1 MIRLKYSLY
10 TQAIEWVAAKIHTL
24 HQIFIFKKNVD
35 GYWLTE
41 LGGGAKIRFLGTE
54 LEDFEL

>member
-1 MIRLKYSLY
+1 MGCSQDTHPSSDFYLL
-10 TQAIEWVAAKIHTL
+10 
-24 HQIFIFKKNVD
+24 KNVD

>member
-1 MIRLKYSLY
+1 MGCSQDFKPNTNYYLLKNS
-10 TQAIEWVAAKIHTL
+10 E
-24 HQIFIFKKNVD
+24 

-41 LGGGAKIRFLGTE
+41 LGDGAKIRFLGTE